1 MIVHQTVDEK
11 DRTLREVARNI
22 ERLEQAALQKD
33 IEIREKADELKETHD
48 VLKRE
53 KEGNDMARRELEQR
67 LENGIQLKFYSF
79 FFFFSFSI

>member
-33 IEIREKADELKETHD
+33 IEIREKSDELKETHD
-48 VLKRE
+48 TLKRE
-53 KEGNDMARRELEQR
+53 KEESAMARRELEER
-67 LENGIQLKFYSF
+67 LENGIQLKSLC
-79 FFFFSFSI
+79 FFSFLFFPL